1 MIRTLL
7 LIGGG
12 SFLGGVSRYLV
23 KIGCERLFPA
33 AALPLGTMAANV
45 AGCFL
50 IGLFYGLASRHAA
63 MTQDVMMF
71 LTVGFCGGFTTFST
85 FMNENFTML
94 QGGDALNAVLYAGLS
109 LFLGFVFLYL
119 GGQASRV
126 LL

>member
-7 LIGGG
+7 LVGGG
-12 SFLGGVSRYLV
+12 SFLGGIARYLV

-33 AALPLGTMAANV
+33 ATLPLGTMAANV

-50 IGLFYGLASRHAA
+50 IGLLYGIASRNASVS
-63 MTQDVMMF
+63 QEVLLF

-94 QGGDALNAVLYAGLS
+94 QGGEFLNAALYAGLS
-109 LFLGFVFLYL
+109 LAVGLLFLYFGSL
-119 GGQASRV
+119 VSRFF
-126 LL
+126 

>member
-12 SFLGGVSRYLV
+12 SFLGGVARYLV
-23 KIGCERLFPA
+23 KIGCERMFPVA
-33 AALPLGTMAANV
+33 AMPLGTMAANV

-50 IGLFYGLASRHAA
+50 IGLVYGLAARHSS
-63 MTQDVMMF
+63 MSQDIMLF

-94 QGGDALNAVLYAGLS
+94 QGGEALNAVLYAGLS
-109 LFLGFVFLYL
+109 LLLGLMFLYL
-119 GGQASRV
+119 GGQLSRI
-126 LL
+126 L

>member
-7 LIGGG
+7 LVGGG
-12 SFLGGVSRYLV
+12 SFLGGIARYLV

-33 AALPLGTMAANV
+33 ATLPIGTMAANV

-50 IGLFYGLASRHAA
+50 IGLLYGIASRNASVS
-63 MTQDVMMF
+63 QEVLLF

-94 QGGDALNAVLYAGLS
+94 QGGEFLNAALYAGLS
-109 LFLGFVFLYL
+109 LAVGLLFLYFGSL
-119 GGQASRV
+119 VSRFF
-126 LL
+126 